1 MFAALF
7 VLSTSK
13 SIAITFD
20 DGPTVDAARLLDI
33 LATSSIKATF
43 FQVGMNMRKYPKSSE
58 LIFSKGHELGNHGD
72 NSVRLG
78 SAPSAAVQASLTTVN
93 NQIKQVTGSNPLYF
107 RPPGLDYG
115 NGSLASVCKTLGLS
129 LIGTDVIGT
138 DVFAEDWNQIP
149 VSTIVSKILSSA
161 HDGGIIRLHEKVDDP
176 NRNEQICQVVKI
188 LVLQLKSQG
197 YDVMN
202 VSDLFKAKNK
212 TPVPG
217 QRYDSIQ

>member
-20 DGPTVDAARLLDI
+20 DGPTAESAKLLDI
-33 LATSSIKATF
+33 LANNSIKATF

-72 NSVRLG
+72 NYDMLG
-78 SAPSAAVQASLTTVN
+78 SRASASVQASLTTVN

-107 RPPGLDYG
+107 RAPGLDYG
-115 NGSLASVCKTLGLS
+115 TGSLASVCKTLGLS
-129 LIGTDVIGT
+129 LIGTDVIGQ
-138 DVFAEDWNQIP
+138 DWGSIP
-149 VSTIVSKILSSA
+149 ASTIVSNIMKSA
-161 HDGGIIRLHEKVDDP
+161 HDGGIILLHENVDDP
-176 NRNEQICQVVKI
+176 NKYEQTRQAVKI
-188 LVLQLKSQG
+188 IVAQLKNQG